1 MRISVT
7 EIDAFRRFKVLED
20 MTWEEF
26 LAVML
31 KQRTPTR
38 AMEAGRALH
47 TILEH
52 CAVGELGTVE
62 QDGFTFRFDFDGDI
76 VLPRVRELKGEMQVQ
91 TSVGPV
97 TLVGVVD
104 GINGAIH
111 DFKLTAKFDAERY
124 HDSYQWRC
132 YLLMFGGTKFIYD
145 VFVGDEKPDAWVIR
159 EYHPLAFYAY
169 PGMKEDILRELDEF
183 ARFTAENVPQRA
195 AA

>member
-1 MRISVT
+1 MRLSVT
-7 EIDAFRRFKVLED
+7 ELDSYRRFKTLED
-20 MTWEEF
+20 MTFEEF

-47 TILEH
+47 TVLEH
-52 CAVGELGTVE
+52 CTTGEILEVE
-62 QDGFTFRFDFDGDI
+62 QDGFKFRFDFDGDI
-76 VLPRVRELKGEMQVQ
+76 VLPRIRELKGEVKLE

-104 GINGAIH
+104 GIDGAIH

-132 YLLMFGGTKFIYD
+132 YLMMFGGTKFVYD
-145 VFVGDEKPDAWVIR
+145 VFVGQETADAWVIR

-169 PGMKEDILRELDEF
+169 PGMREDILRELDDF
-183 ARFTAENVPQRA
+183 ARFTAEKVPQRA